1 MARRQFHDAFPGVV
15 INRQSVNVPSIA
27 AAGVGTLAVTVPGAK
42 VGDLVL
48 IQSDNSWGN
57 LGYNARVTAA
67 DTVTISFQN
76 PTAGA
81 IDPAAAFATIVC
93 LSPNPL

>member
-1 MARRQFHDAFPGVV
+1 MARRQFHDAFPGVI
-15 INRQSVNVPSIA
+15 INRQSVNVPSIGA
-27 AAGVGTLAVTVPGAK
+27 NAVGTLAVTVPGARL
-42 VGDLVL
+42 GDLVL
-48 IQSDNSWGN
+48 IQSDNSWSN

-81 IDPAAAFATIVC
+81 LDPAAGLATIVL